1 MATSAE
7 SAKQWV
13 ESKNPSETEI
23 QDVINKLE
31 SRIESW
37 EGEADAIQGSI
48 DAVDYLHAHLQSLAA
63 PEITE
68 PVNLDTSN
76 LIPDAKPIEL
86 EKAIKD
92 ETFAALKAQLG
103 KTLN

>member
-13 ESKNPSETEI
+13 ENKKPSETEI

-31 SRIESW
+31 SRIENW
-37 EGEADAIQGSI
+37 EGETDSIQGSI
-48 DAVDYLHAHLQSLAA
+48 EAVDYLQGHLHTLTTPETAELA
-63 PEITE
+63 
-68 PVNLDTSN
+68 NLDTSN
-76 LIPDAKPIEL
+76 LIPDANPIEL
-86 EKAIKD
+86 EKSVKD

-103 KTLN
+103 KSLD